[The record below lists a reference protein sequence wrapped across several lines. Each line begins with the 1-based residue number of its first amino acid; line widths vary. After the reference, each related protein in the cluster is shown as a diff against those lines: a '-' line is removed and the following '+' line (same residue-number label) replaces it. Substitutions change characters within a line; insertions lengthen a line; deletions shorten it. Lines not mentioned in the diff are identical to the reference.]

1 MLGIADSILLEVC
14 RRPRLPFS
22 TRMNGGWEPGEKGS
36 HRSANDENAR
46 RTYDIRRRCRRSPS
60 RARHPTRWTAS
71 ARPTR
76 LTTSGSPRPARRPPW
91 TSSAAPTAYREGT
104 SSAPWS
110 STARSRRRRCDKGSA
125 PSSSCGS
132 RARARS
138 TLECW
143 PRVTLPTHPA
153 HNLSTLREFASFAAE
168 LPRRYPRA
176 WNGTTYQ
183 RIIALAWEQS
193 RYVNK
198 CTTVLCLGPELEAA
212 FQLLCHSSLPLAH
225 LNNAST
231 VVAAQGPHSQPAEP
245 TEAECAP
252 IRRLYETDDSLWRT
266 HCGSQAYAWAGR
278 LLDRFEPGLAAL
290 GASPGRGRV

>member
-1 MLGIADSILLEVC
+1 MRHPS
-14 RRPRLPFS
+14 PMPPQPF
-22 TRMNGGWEPGEKGS
+22 T
-36 HRSANDENAR
+36 RSAPDPLDGVCTPDPPHYLRIAK
-46 RTYDIRRRCRRSPS
+46 TGSTSAMDFIRRSNCIQRGHLKRSMEFHGEIPEEEM
-60 RARHPTRWTAS
+60 RQGQRTVVV
-71 ARPTR
+71 
-76 LTTSGSPRPARRPPW
+76 L
-91 TSSAAPTAYREGT
+91 RE
-104 SSAPWS
+104 P
-110 STARSRRRRCDKGSA
+110 C
-125 PSSSCGS
+125 
-132 RARARS
+132 ARARS
-138 TLECW
+138 TLEWW

-231 VVAAQGPHSQPAEP
+231 VVAAQGPHSQSAEP